1 MATRTRASAKRT
13 KAGGRRLYPKRITG
27 KPLTDSI
34 EDFVRRFEVIKELRG
49 RGLIVRVKKTGEFI
63 KVYGDKS
70 GRTIIEPC
78 QYRQH
83 P

>member
-1 MATRTRASAKRT
+1 MSTKTRTSAKRT
-13 KAGGRRLYPKRITG
+13 KARGARRRSLYPKKIIG
-27 KPLTDSI
+27 KPLTNSI
-34 EDFVRRFEVIKELRG
+34 EDFVKRFEVMKELRG
-49 RGLIVRVKKTGEFI
+49 RGLIVRVKKTGETI

-78 QYRQH
+78 QY